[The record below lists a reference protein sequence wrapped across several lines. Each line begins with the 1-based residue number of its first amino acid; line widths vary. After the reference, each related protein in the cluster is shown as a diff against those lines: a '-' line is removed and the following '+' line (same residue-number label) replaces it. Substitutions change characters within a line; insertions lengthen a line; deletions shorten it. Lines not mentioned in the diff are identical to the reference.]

1 MTDQLNSQLS
11 AFVDEALSEAES
23 ELLVRRL
30 CRDTELRETLAR
42 YTLIGNVL
50 RGDTAVPASGSF
62 ARGVMMAVD
71 GQAVPAVTPQ
81 VPSAGRGRP
90 LAAAAVAAMALAV
103 VALVTLPDRESG
115 TMAPVAALD
124 TELAAPAPAAVVAEG
139 VSPAS
144 YNVPF
149 ELPAD
154 RYPPGVRERLNRQ
167 LVQHLTTTGARQGL
181 VNYRNVGYVT
191 QVEARQ

>member
-11 AFVDEALSEAES
+11 AFVDEALSEGES

-30 CRDTELRETLAR
+30 CRDDELRETLAR
-42 YTLIGNVL
+42 YNLIGNVL

-62 ARGVMMAVD
+62 ARGVMMAVE
-71 GQAVPAVTPQ
+71 GQALPAQPEAIPTNP
-81 VPSAGRGRP
+81 GRRRP

-103 VALVTLPDRESG
+103 VALVTLQDPHVD
-115 TMAPVAALD
+115 TAPLTAVATLD
-124 TELAAPAPAAVVAEG
+124 TPAVVPEALSSERLT
-139 VSPAS
+139 PAS
-144 YNVPF
+144 FNVPF
-149 ELPAD
+149 EQSAD
-154 RYPPGVRERLNRQ
+154 RYPEVRERLNRQ
-167 LVQHLTTTGARQGL
+167 LVQHLTMTGARQGL